1 MAEVSAQPVAED
13 WEQAEEA
20 LDRLEIEDADAEQ
33 NQEHAVGTQ
42 HVE

>member
-20 LDRLEIEDADAEQ
+20 LERLDIKDADPEPTSDAD
-33 NQEHAVGTQ
+33 TK

>member
-1 MAEVSAQPVAED
+1 MAEVSAQPVVED

-20 LDRLEIEDADAEQ
+20 LERLDIKDADAGQ
-33 NQEHAVGTQ
+33 NEVDADTK